1 MPLPT
6 ILTGD
11 RPTGPLHIG
20 HYAGSLAARLQL
32 QDSHSQF
39 LLIAD
44 LQALTDNAGN
54 PTKVRDNVLEV
65 ALDYLAVGL
74 ERSTICLQSALPP
87 LPELTMLYMN
97 HVTVSRLERN
107 PTIRDEIASRGFGR
121 DIPAGFLCYPVSQA
135 ADITAFR
142 AGLVPVGEDQ
152 APLLELAR
160 DVACKVNRMAGKD
173 LLPLPQAMTT
183 ATARLPGI
191 DGKSKMSKSGGNAL
205 FLKSSPEEIRAA
217 VRAMYT
223 DPNHIRASDPGTVEG
238 NVVFACLDAFDPDP
252 ACVAEMKARYR
263 AGGLGDGKVKARLEE
278 VLQEFLAPIRARRE
292 VFAADKGEV
301 LRLLREGTEV
311 ARQVT
316 GETLAEVRAAL
327 GVFALG
333 EAG

>member
-20 HYAGSLAARLQL
+20 HYAGSLASRLKL
-32 QDSHSQF
+32 QDSHRQF

-54 PTKVRDNVLEV
+54 PAKVRDNVLEV

-74 ERSTICLQSALPP
+74 ERSTICLQSALPA
-87 LPELTMLYMN
+87 LSELTMLYLN

-107 PTIRDEIASRGFGR
+107 PTIRDEIQSRGFGR

-160 DVACKVNRMAGKD
+160 DVAGKVNRMAGKD
-173 LLPLPQAMTT
+173 LLPLPQGMTT
-183 ATARLPGI
+183 ASARLPGI
-191 DGKSKMSKSGGNAL
+191 DGKSKMSKSGGNAV
-205 FLKSSPEEIRAA
+205 FLKSTPDEIRAA

-238 NVVFACLDAFDPDP
+238 NVVFACLDAFDPDT
-252 ACVAEMKARYR
+252 AGVEYLKERYR
-263 AGGLGDGKVKARLEE
+263 AGGLGDDKVKARLDE
-278 VLQEFLAPIRARRE
+278 VLQGFLEPIRARRE
-292 VFAADKGEV
+292 VFASEKGEV
-301 LRLLREGTEV
+301 LRLLREGTRIAREV
-311 ARQVT
+311 T
-316 GETLAEVRAAL
+316 EETLEGVRKAL
-327 GVFALG
+327 GLFSL
-333 EAG
+333 